1 MKRFF
6 LFLTLLVLS
15 FSSAQ
20 DIQDDL
26 PVLGDRSSASVSL
39 SGEFEM
45 GRLWLSL
52 FRSQAKEHS
61 DPLVRSYIEDLIY
74 RLAENSQVKDRRFE
88 FIIIDDKS
96 INAFA
101 AAGGIIGINTG
112 LFFYTND
119 ESEFSSVMTHELA
132 HLSQRHYARSQNRG
146 SPLANALMILGSI
159 ALAAASNNPQ
169 AIITGPALMQQLN
182 TNFTRSNE
190 QEADRIGFN
199 NLVRSGFDPKGQG
212 RMFKILQ
219 DLSRNNS
226 EDQFNPLQV
235 AALTWLAII
244 YLENADYDQ
253 VISLFESSNELT
265 STMYELKGDAENK
278 LGQSAEARMS
288 YMLALQTN
296 TNQASK
302 ALINM
307 KISDLEGETFE

>member
-6 LFLTLLVLS
+6 LFLTLVVLS

-226 EDQFNPLQV
+226 EDQFGYLRTHPFPKDRITDARIRETEFV
-235 AALTWLAII
+235 AVSYTHLTLPTRIF
-244 YLENADYDQ
+244 
-253 VISLFESSNELT
+253 V
-265 STMYELKGDAENK
+265 
-278 LGQSAEARMS
+278 
-288 YMLALQTN
+288 
-296 TNQASK
+296 
-302 ALINM
+302 
-307 KISDLEGETFE
+307 